1 MNFLEATNE
10 VLKMSQKKLKEVIK
24 DSMGFVGVRTVSNY
38 IDAVAWQI
46 NNKRWE
52 HIPQVFF
59 QIYNEEELQKFS
71 KKEIMQLYVM
81 LFKLKRKIK

>member
-1 MNFLEATNE
+1 MNIIEATNE
-10 VLKMSQKKLKEVIK
+10 VLTMSPKELKEVIK
-24 DSMGFVGVRTVSNY
+24 DSMGFVGVRSVSNY

-46 NNKRWE
+46 NNKRWK

-81 LFKLKRKIK
+81 LFKLERKIK